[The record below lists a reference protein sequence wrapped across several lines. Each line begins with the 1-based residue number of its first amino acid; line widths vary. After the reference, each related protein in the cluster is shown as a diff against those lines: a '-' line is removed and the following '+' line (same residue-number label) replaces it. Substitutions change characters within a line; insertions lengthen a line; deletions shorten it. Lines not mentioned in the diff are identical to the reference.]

1 MLKRC
6 LFSWTENIT
15 CLSEN
20 SLKITKW

>member
-6 LFSWTENIT
+6 LFSSTENIT

-20 SLKITKW
+20 SLMIP